1 MFDQPEKYLS
11 RFAFHGR
18 LKNGDTVDLLRNQ
31 VRDRDNPY
39 PESADSFPTQRWMI
53 LSRELTASHNF
64 VFRLHVAR
72 YLSHQWNQTHSES
85 EQILDGELVA
95 YFDNKSEDFYSI
107 RRQSLAIVDMR
118 DSGPIRFG
126 RRHGKWILRYDNGR
140 KYGEGRYKMGQES
153 GHWIYW
159 NEAGN
164 RDLEGSY
171 VKGRKQGKWTSWEAD
186 GRVNRGIYRDDE
198 LIRILP

>member
-1 MFDQPEKYLS
+1 
-11 RFAFHGR
+11 
-18 LKNGDTVDLLRNQ
+18 
-31 VRDRDNPY
+31 
-39 PESADSFPTQRWMI
+39 
-53 LSRELTASHNF
+53 
-64 VFRLHVAR
+64 
-72 YLSHQWNQTHSES
+72 
-85 EQILDGELVA
+85 
-95 YFDNKSEDFYSI
+95 
-107 RRQSLAIVDMR
+107 MR
-118 DSGPIRFG
+118 ASGPIRFG

-140 KYGEGRYKMGQES
+140 KFGEGRYKMGQES